1 MRASLP
7 LDFEV
12 KKSPPIFKTANAKTV
27 STRRTQETNSIMRR
41 LNPAPMAVLMSSATA
56 LYALSSAPHL
66 PDVKSAH
73 DNAFAIFN
81 SVHSAMRQWGSS
93 VHHNGLSFYLATAP
107 EGSVFYHGG
116 HSTDRPDRFEWLA
129 FELEHAA
136 QFAASLEIRE
146 DLQTQSTHNEHIL
159 RTLLRH
165 RSSHAKPPSETTLGP
180 KSYDKLSSQRPL
192 TTAEDDDDE
201 DAPSG
206 PPRFDKLVRGYLQVY
221 RANRPLNLLYI
232 DGQAAAKC
240 PLGSLDSQDLILLGH
255 NEVDSGGPTYGE
267 WARAKQL
274 CALADEWK
282 HPTGSNID
290 GFVRMEAGF
299 EIIYCDFSEQG
310 GLDLASVQASSFRNE
325 TGLRPYQIATVFE
338 WLRASAARF
347 HGHPDGRLD
356 IDWSSMVSA
365 FSYPMNLSNPDWH
378 RQDLPRVVNATMESR
393 LAVRDRLR
401 DVFAARGGQEVPK
414 RKLVN
419 WQGVVDRIV
428 TRFSERLRY
437 ISTKEWAH
445 DQLLVALG
453 SMVDPHIS
461 YTDRSPI
468 SEHLAIDRCT
478 QHYLDPSL
486 LRPET
491 WTPEDHAIATAL
503 EKVSHSI
510 CDALFLARRV
520 LRANDTITSNFDA
533 VTKEAQQ
540 IIVNLTERLRWG
552 TWRECDRCPSP
563 DEICSIPM
571 FPTGESEEDYFH
583 PSCKNITQILRGFG
597 YWQIEIQVQ

>member
-1 MRASLP
+1 
-7 LDFEV
+7 
-12 KKSPPIFKTANAKTV
+12 
-27 STRRTQETNSIMRR
+27 MRR
-41 LNPAPMAVLMSSATA
+41 LIPAPIAVFMSSAIA
-56 LYALSSAPHL
+56 LFALGSASHL

-81 SVHSAMRQWGSS
+81 SIHSAMRQWGSS

-116 HSTDRPDRFEWLA
+116 FSRDRPVSFEWLA
-129 FELEHAA
+129 FEIEHAA
-136 QFAASLEIRE
+136 QFAASLEPRE
-146 DLQTQSTHNEHIL
+146 DFQTESTHNEQIL
-159 RTLLRH
+159 RTLLRY
-165 RSSHAKPPSETTLGP
+165 RSSHAKPSSDHTLSP
-180 KSYDKLSSQRPL
+180 ESYDKASSQRPL
-192 TTAEDDDDE
+192 ATAEDEDDE
-201 DAPSG
+201 DPPSG
-206 PPRFDKLVRGYLQVY
+206 PLGFDKMVRGYLQLY

-255 NEVDSGGPTYGE
+255 NEVNSSGRMYGE
-267 WARAKQL
+267 MARAEQM
-274 CALADEWK
+274 CALAEEWK
-282 HPTGSNID
+282 HPNGSKID

-299 EIIYCDFSEQG
+299 EIIYCDFSEKG
-310 GLDLASVQASSFRNE
+310 GLDLASVQASSFQNE
-325 TGLRPYQIATVFE
+325 TGVQPYEIGTVFE

-347 HGHPDGRLD
+347 HGHPAGRVE

-378 RQDLPRVVNATMESR
+378 RQDLPRALNATMESR
-393 LAVRDRLR
+393 LAVRGRLR
-401 DVFAARGGQEVPK
+401 DVFLARGAQEVPQ
-414 RKLVN
+414 RKLIN

-437 ISTKEWAH
+437 IVNNQWAH

-461 YTDRSPI
+461 YTDRSPM
-468 SEHLAIDRCT
+468 SEHLAIERCT

-503 EKVSHSI
+503 ETVSRSI
-510 CDALFLARRV
+510 CDTIFLARRV
-520 LRANDTITSNFDA
+520 LRANDTMTPGCDDA
-533 VTKEAQQ
+533 VEEAQQ
-540 IIVNLTERLRWG
+540 IIVDLTERLRWS

-571 FPTGESEEDYFH
+571 FPTGDSEEDYFH
-583 PSCKNITQILRGFG
+583 PSCKNITQILRSFG
-597 YWQIEIQVQ
+597 YWQLELRV